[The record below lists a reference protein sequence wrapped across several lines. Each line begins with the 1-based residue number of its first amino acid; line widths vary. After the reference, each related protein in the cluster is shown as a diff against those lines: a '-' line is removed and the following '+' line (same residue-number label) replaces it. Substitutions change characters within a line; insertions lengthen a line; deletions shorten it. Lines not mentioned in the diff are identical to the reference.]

1 MPEKD
6 APEGKKSRKTPAQVS
21 AERTPHVVE
30 AQKRLGNRIKS
41 LREGRGLTQRELA
54 EQAGLSEKY
63 LGEVERGICNVTLE
77 FLSKLAEAL
86 SIPMTAILEN
96 DHEQNREQLVAAII
110 RMAPELNEKDAR
122 IAYRMLTLMTH
133 R

>member
-1 MPEKD
+1 MSVKD
-6 APEGKKSRKTPAQVS
+6 ALEGKKSRKTPAQVS
-21 AERTPHVVE
+21 AARTPHVVE
-30 AQKRLGNRIKS
+30 AQMRLGNRIKS
-41 LREGRGLTQRELA
+41 LREGHALTQRELA

-86 SIPMTAILEN
+86 NIPTTALLEN
-96 DHEQNREQLVAAII
+96 DHEQNREQLVAAIV
-110 RMAPELNEKDAR
+110 RMAPELNEKDAQ
-122 IAYRMLTLMTH
+122 ITYRMLTLMTH

>member
-6 APEGKKSRKTPAQVS
+6 TLEEKKLRKTPAQVS
-21 AERTPHVVE
+21 AERAPRVVE

-41 LREGRGLTQRELA
+41 LREGRSLTQRELA

-86 SIPMTAILEN
+86 NIPMTAILEN

-110 RMAPELNEKDAR
+110 RMAPELSEKDAQ